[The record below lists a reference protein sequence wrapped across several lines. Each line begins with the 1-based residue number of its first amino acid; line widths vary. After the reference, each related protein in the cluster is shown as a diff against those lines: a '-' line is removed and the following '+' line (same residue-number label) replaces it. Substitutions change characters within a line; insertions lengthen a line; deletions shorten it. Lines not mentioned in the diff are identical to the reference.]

1 MARPNANRRIFLI
14 MEGKSLYI
22 IITITSM
29 KFVGTPEP
37 NSLISFFLPNRANH
51 IIKRPH
57 KIKMMEKILYP
68 IECHPFPHRL
78 NDIVII
84 ILTFNFKM
92 NSSTSL
98 PLACEYPLSSSNLSN
113 PHFSST
119 RMDARLSLAARA

>member
-1 MARPNANRRIFLI
+1 

-22 IITITSM
+22 IIKITSM

-37 NSLISFFLPNRANH
+37 NSLISFFLPNMANH

-84 ILTFNFKM
+84 ILTFKFQNEFF
-92 NSSTSL
+92 NLFAS
-98 PLACEYPLSSSNLSN
+98 CREYPLSSSSLSN